1 MELSE
6 IIINILSIL
15 IGYFIGSI
23 LPAYFFGRL
32 KGIDIRK
39 EGTCNAGTLNVYHTL
54 GVVYAIPTAI
64 FDTLKGLFVILL
76 TQSIGADYIFAQI
89 SGLVAIVGHILPFYI
104 GFRGGQ
110 GVGCA
115 TGIMLFYLVQYILIG
130 PEIFYFIC
138 FLLII
143 VAIFAYITKTGEIIG
158 IIVLPLLAYSVFI
171 YYPDVPHNIF
181 FCLILAYI
189 ISIGIYNIVVFK
201 KIIIEDDTFKSH
213 WWRVAL
219 RPFAIFFIVFYICY
233 SKMVALIIIGCV
245 CLVFIFLDIIRFI
258 HKGTNELLTVRI
270 KSLFKKH
277 ESKKFSSM
285 TIFLVAVFI
294 TILLFEIEIA
304 FAALTFLIF
313 GDIFS
318 KIFGLSFGRHKI
330 FKKTVEGTLAY
341 IGCALICGYIIYTV
355 LEIPLILLIL
365 GGITAALTEVLSL
378 RINDNFSVPIIS
390 GAVMTAIKL
399 FTL

>member
-110 GVGCA
+110 GVACA

-130 PEIFYFIC
+130 PEIFYF
-138 FLLII
+138 F
-143 VAIFAYITKTGEIIG
+143 V
-158 IIVLPLLAYSVFI
+158 
-171 YYPDVPHNIF
+171 
-181 FCLILAYI
+181 FCL
-189 ISIGIYNIVVFK
+189 
-201 KIIIEDDTFKSH
+201 
-213 WWRVAL
+213 
-219 RPFAIFFIVFYICY
+219 
-233 SKMVALIIIGCV
+233 
-245 CLVFIFLDIIRFI
+245 
-258 HKGTNELLTVRI
+258 LL
-270 KSLFKKH
+270 
-277 ESKKFSSM
+277 
-285 TIFLVAVFI
+285 
-294 TILLFEIEIA
+294 
-304 FAALTFLIF
+304 
-313 GDIFS
+313 
-318 KIFGLSFGRHKI
+318 
-330 FKKTVEGTLAY
+330 
-341 IGCALICGYIIYTV
+341 
-355 LEIPLILLIL
+355 
-365 GGITAALTEVLSL
+365 
-378 RINDNFSVPIIS
+378 
-390 GAVMTAIKL
+390 
-399 FTL
+399 

>member
-1 MELSE
+1 
-6 IIINILSIL
+6 
-15 IGYFIGSI
+15 
-23 LPAYFFGRL
+23 
-32 KGIDIRK
+32 
-39 EGTCNAGTLNVYHTL
+39 
-54 GVVYAIPTAI
+54 
-64 FDTLKGLFVILL
+64 
-76 TQSIGADYIFAQI
+76 
-89 SGLVAIVGHILPFYI
+89 
-104 GFRGGQ
+104 
-110 GVGCA
+110 
-115 TGIMLFYLVQYILIG
+115 
-130 PEIFYFIC
+130 
-138 FLLII
+138 
-143 VAIFAYITKTGEIIG
+143 
-158 IIVLPLLAYSVFI
+158 
-171 YYPDVPHNIF
+171 
-181 FCLILAYI
+181 
-189 ISIGIYNIVVFK
+189 
-201 KIIIEDDTFKSH
+201 
-213 WWRVAL
+213 
-219 RPFAIFFIVFYICY
+219 
-233 SKMVALIIIGCV
+233 MVALTIIGCV

-270 KSLFKKH
+270 KSLFKKD

-294 TILLFEIEIA
+294 TILLFEMEIA

-390 GAVMTAIKL
+390 GAVMTAIKF